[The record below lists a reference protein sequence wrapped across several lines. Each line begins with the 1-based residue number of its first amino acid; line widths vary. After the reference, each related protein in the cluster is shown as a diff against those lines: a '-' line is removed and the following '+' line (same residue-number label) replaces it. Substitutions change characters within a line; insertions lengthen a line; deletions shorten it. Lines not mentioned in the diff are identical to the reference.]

1 MTVAY
6 GLQQVLNLFHIF
18 DLRDFQHIGIFIVR
32 ILKIDWGVNPFDQF
46 IPGVLSL
53 NFRTWSH
60 LVH

>member
-32 ILKIDWGVNPFDQF
+32 ILKIDKHITVKYRESQ
-46 IPGVLSL
+46 VKQV
-53 NFRTWSH
+53 T
-60 LVH
+60 